1 MNYINMSTPTD
12 LLHLPQ
18 KHDPVLTH
26 RTLMPTNASRIER
39 ERERERGRERESVC
53 VCVCVCVN
61 AETIN

>member
-18 KHDPVLTH
+18 KHDPVLT
-26 RTLMPTNASRIER
+26 RCTLMPTNASRIER
-39 ERERERGRERESVC
+39 EREREREREGERER